1 MVQGW
6 IRVYRKLEDNVLWK
20 NNEPF
25 DRRSAWI
32 DLLLMA
38 NYKDNEILFDGKPFV
53 VKCGQCLTS
62 VRKLGVKWSWSKDR
76 VLKFFRLL
84 ESIGMI
90 TKTSTN
96 KRTLITIVNYE
107 IYQGLLDTD
116 KDTDQDTDKDTDKDT
131 DSPQT
136 ISKEYKEGKEGKK
149 DNDVSSFHSDTSCG
163 KPSKSAKPQA
173 PKEPEEPAV
182 ITLIL
187 NDKSEYGV
195 TQKMI
200 DTYKECYPALDIM
213 QELRS
218 MKAWCIS
225 NPTNR
230 KTRNG
235 IGRFI
240 NNWLSKSQNRGG
252 GRATNNSK
260 TQQANDLIKQLQ
272 AEEEND
278 EKK

>member
-38 NYKDNEILFDGKPFV
+38 NYKDNEMLFDGKTFV

-62 VRKLGVKWSWSKDR
+62 IRKLGVKWSWSKDR
-76 VLKFFRLL
+76 VLKFLRLL

-136 ISKEYKEGKEGKK
+136 INKEYKEGKEGKK
-149 DNDVSSFHSDTSCG
+149 DNDVSSLRSDTLSDTSDEEKVKLLWNTLEG
-163 KPSKSAKPQA
+163 VGDIKAIKSIG
-173 PKEPEEPAV
+173 V
-182 ITLIL
+182 
-187 NDKSEYGV
+187 SERQRLVKARLKQYGV
-195 TQKMI
+195 
-200 DTYKECYPALDIM
+200 EGF
-213 QELRS
+213 E
-218 MKAWCIS
+218 KAIEKIKQSDFLQGKNKNGWCITFDWFVK
-225 NPTNR
+225 P
-230 KTRNG
+230 
-235 IGRFI
+235 
-240 NNWLSKSQNRGG
+240 NNFPKVLEGNYDNK
-252 GRATNNSK
+252 AT
-260 TQQANDLIKQLQ
+260 
-272 AEEEND
+272 
-278 EKK
+278 EKKGEWFK

>member
-1 MVQGW
+1 MPCGGRKSRREDGVMVQGW

-38 NYKDNEILFDGKPFV
+38 NYKDNEMLFDGKPFV

-76 VLKFFRLL
+76 VLKFLRLL

-136 ISKEYKEGKEGKK
+136 INKEYKEGKEGKK
-149 DNDVSSFHSDTSCG
+149 DNDVSSFHSDTLSDKKSDYDIIKEMWNELDGLGNIKGIRSING
-163 KPSKSAKPQA
+163 KRKDSVRARLKQYS
-173 PKEPEEPAV
+173 
-182 ITLIL
+182 
-187 NDKSEYGV
+187 
-195 TQKMI
+195 
-200 DTYKECYPALDIM
+200 LDDFR
-213 QELRS
+213 E
-218 MKAWCIS
+218 A
-225 NPTNR
+225 
-230 KTRNG
+230 
-235 IGRFI
+235 I
-240 NNWLSKSQNRGG
+240 NK
-252 GRATNNSK
+252 
-260 TQQANDLIKQLQ
+260 IKQSDFCQ
-272 AEEEND
+272 GK
-278 EKK
+278 EKSGWTITFDWFILPSNFQKVLEGNYDNKGTGKKGEWFK